1 MIKKI
6 LIFTFLVILIHTA
19 YSQTEISLENY
30 FKTLKSIN
38 VEISGKTYDFLFDTG
53 GGLTFISPAVVKD
66 LNKSAY
72 GNYVGFRMSGEKME
86 SKLCDS
92 VTIKIG
98 GRKFFHSYVGVFDM
112 MNLLPKEFKRVDGLV
127 SFKTFENEK
136 ISLNLRENKLIVET
150 EKSFNKK
157 IKHMN
162 LVKSRFASGPTGREL
177 DIFAG
182 ILFKNHYWW
191 FLFDT
196 GNIAQ
201 TKISV
206 STAKE
211 WGLTLKPGSESANI
225 REYFFVLA
233 GDSIS
238 TPTIIDKI
246 IFDGALCYDFIS
258 QSEYTISLKDKK
270 IWKSSPAQN
279 RE

>member
-6 LIFTFLVILIHTA
+6 LIFTFLVILNHAA
-19 YSQTEISLENY
+19 YSQIEITLANY

-38 VEISGKTYDFLFDTG
+38 VEIEGKTYDFLFDTG
-53 GGLTFISPAVVKD
+53 GGLTFVSPAIVKD
-66 LNKSAY
+66 LNKSVY
-72 GNYVGFRMSGEKME
+72 GNFIGFRMSGERME

-112 MNLLPKEFKRVDGLV
+112 MNLLPKEFKRVDGLI
-127 SFKTFENEK
+127 SLKTFENEN

-157 IKHMN
+157 IKHMD

-182 ILFKNHYWW
+182 ILFKNRYWW

-201 TKISV
+201 TKV
-206 STAKE
+206 SDNTAKE
-211 WGLTLKPGSESANI
+211 WGLTPKSGSESSSI
-225 REYFFVLA
+225 GEYIFVLTS
-233 GDSIS
+233 DSIS

-246 IFDGALCYDFIS
+246 IFDGALSYDFIS

-270 IWKSSPAQN
+270 IWKSTPVQN